1 MNHVMQPNHAH
12 PHKVWVIPDTRL
24 GRWTAALFT
33 GAALTLI
40 VVPIL
45 AQVIA
50 MLTAPGGD
58 SPWFFALW
66 GAMLLALGLA
76 LITGVVAL
84 VALVKDHAVLLLVPV
99 AMGVLGAGLL
109 FASAGWPV

>member
-1 MNHVMQPNHAH
+1 MNNVMQPNHTHA
-12 PHKVWVIPDTRL
+12 HKVWVVPDTRL

-45 AQVIA
+45 AQGVE

-84 VALVKDHAVLLLVPV
+84 VALVKDHALLLLVPV
-99 AMGVLGAGLL
+99 VLGVLGAGLL